1 MTNDESTTTI
11 ADWKAEHHHRKKG
24 NRMLMA
30 RNIINTLFMVCAII
44 GVVFYLK
51 VNRETGIYI
60 ICASMVLKFIES
72 AIRLLKL

>member
-11 ADWKAEHHHRKKG
+11 ADWKTERHHRKKE
-24 NRMLMA
+24 NRMLMV

-60 ICASMVLKFIES
+60 ICGSMVLKFVES